1 MEIFPILMNGIFNFC
16 GNNNSNLRS
25 DTHLTRPILHTAKY
39 GIESIIHLLIL
50 GQKCG
55 TWYHEAVKKRTPYL
69 VLKARLR
76 SGYEKTLS
84 VVFV

>member
-1 MEIFPILMNGIFNFC
+1 MIMEIFPILMNGIFNFC

-25 DTHLTRPILHTAKY
+25 DAQ
-39 GIESIIHLLIL
+39 IL
-50 GQKCG
+50 GQRYG
-55 TWYHEAVKKRTPYL
+55 TWHHETVKKRTPYL

-76 SGYEKTLS
+76 SGYGKTLS